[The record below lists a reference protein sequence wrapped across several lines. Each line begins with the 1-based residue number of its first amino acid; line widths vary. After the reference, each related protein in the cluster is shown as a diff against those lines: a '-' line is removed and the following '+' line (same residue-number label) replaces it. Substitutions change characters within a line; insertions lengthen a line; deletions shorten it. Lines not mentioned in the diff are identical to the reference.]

1 MYETPFKAII
11 QHPKFIKIF
20 SMILS
25 HATLYSENY
34 IYENLKFLNTYLSA
48 ENSKENNRYLGNNKR
63 KNNIYHH
70 KIIYGKYFSR
80 DEIANNDVFQLNFNT
95 VNRFDDRL
103 FIELKMRDDIGRF
116 INEEIIGQYDK
127 DRLEERQHG
136 LELKQAKKNGLIQ
149 GIEQGIE
156 QGIIQ
161 GKKNLE

>member
-1 MYETPFKAII
+1 M
-11 QHPKFIKIF
+11 
-20 SMILS
+20 
-25 HATLYSENY
+25 
-34 IYENLKFLNTYLSA
+34 
-48 ENSKENNRYLGNNKR
+48 
-63 KNNIYHH
+63 
-70 KIIYGKYFSR
+70 YGKYFSR